1 MDFPTAYGLKNR
13 ISNLENQNLD
23 ILYNSERIKVVL
35 EAKQL
40 IVNLSYYNAVSSNY
54 AHRVRIAEEIASSY
68 QKMFNQGEI
77 NANERNQ
84 VYLDLISCINEKR
97 IIDIELKSL

>member
-54 AHRVRIAEEIASSY
+54 AHREIGRASCR
-68 QKMFNQGEI
+68 
-77 NANERNQ
+77 ER
-84 VYLDLISCINEKR
+84 V
-97 IIDIELKSL
+97 